1 MSVYRSESASA
12 AASGT
17 LVSPTAH
24 ENDSCDGSS
33 GGNAYGTGYVS
44 CDDGESV
51 TYKDFNYAVPVGATI
66 TGIKVQ
72 LVQSTKDKNETDG
85 VYVAVHNG
93 TSFSSNRLFETNT
106 EGTPPGDSDDS
117 GGSSDPW
124 GLSWNVAGANAIKV
138 RVTGKTAG
146 GGSQKAYFDNVQV
159 AVYYTLPPVDTD
171 GDGVSDTKDLCLAT
185 ASGEQVNSS
194 GCSLNDY
201 IKQLNTGTGNAN
213 PNPKVCSEANFSF
226 VVDKSGSVDSTEMG
240 QMRTGILAFK
250 NAYELG
256 GVGSYRLTTFAGSS
270 AGLVGTG
277 YTNAATFDTNVT
289 SAVSGSGSG
298 ATPTALG
305 ITTGNVLNG
314 GDPDQHIMFVVT
326 DGGPNVPDS
335 GLGTSDP
342 VRWVNASN
350 DAITAANTART
361 NSFIVN
367 AIWIAS
373 SDGTMP
379 FDGMFGAGSNNAF
392 SQAVMN
398 QIGGGSSYTTSFSSI
413 ATDLLKASGCDP
425 SIQKSDGTVD
435 AVAGTVTWT
444 VTINNL
450 NAVAKTFTVA
460 DAGATLTGSSGCSVA
475 PTPGAG
481 PWTCTVAGN
490 GNATLTLTTPLPQ
503 GFTTCQGGSGENT
516 AYLYDGSS
524 ATGNPL
530 GNDKGTWSHPGGVG
544 CVTDP
549 TISKEKA
556 SEGVTGG
563 YAYWDVKVNNSAN
576 PNDAVGVFVKDDAT
590 LVSVSGGSCAASA
603 GASLASGTSCTVTAG
618 ATLVVKV
625 KKEAPTAQCLPQ
637 YINNSASV
645 WRGTSD
651 SGDPIS
657 PSPVGNTEATKYTIA
672 GNASKCGQP
681 SITKKLV
688 NGGTEPVTVTDPND
702 IAWTVVVTNP
712 ATLPGA
718 TQTVVI
724 QDSNVIVTSGPSF
737 TNGADC
743 TPNNATGD
751 FQTALTGSGVSCTMP
766 GGASVQSTITF
777 TVKPSGTVAREC
789 QDKPFNNTAS
799 IQIGDADPI
808 NAVGPT
814 ITLQGDRT
822 KCDAQL
828 RVKKVVTNV
837 VDDPTGFSGKIT
849 LNNVDVAGATF
860 SGLTETDAD
869 GILFTLP
876 QGSVYRAVETPQLGY
891 TLLGYAKGNWDTLA
905 CPANPDPNYAG
916 ETLDTTD
923 IAPGGDLICIYN
935 EKSTRDL
942 EICKV
947 VVGNGDGITM
957 GGEFKFTAGGKDVA
971 ITANE
976 PASDLTDG
984 TLGVEVCKKVE
995 VSTGT
1000 VTVFEWNSPARPAN
1014 WNGDDPLFPQNS
1026 VYGFGSM
1033 KETANVPGDVNKVV
1047 FRNKTLPKKV
1057 DVKFRKYVCNS
1068 LGDVAA
1074 NQGGTASPN
1083 DVGKLS
1089 MSATGGLGAQ
1099 LNQTAAPSG
1108 SNDPV
1113 TPNNDGNN
1121 ETNCHIWGSDQ
1132 VTYPEETGDWNFFLK
1147 SKNGASTLATIPHTA
1162 GTTETTYTLTG
1173 SQLALALKAD
1183 TLRVEEEY
1191 KTGYGFASIKCYRD
1205 HQNQD
1210 NWEWLD
1216 FSGGLPTGDVWC
1228 IAYNVKADKEIVI
1241 EKRFIGAESWGEG
1254 DIPTF
1259 TFTNPSI
1266 DPVCKAVLNA
1276 SSDHVYIVCTVP
1288 YDWNGT
1294 VTETPPAGWEDVT
1307 KTELCRGAQ
1316 EPSFTSDAGALVQA
1330 ETLKPDFLFCNRP
1343 VGTVV
1348 VVKYENVPPATT
1360 QTWNFNGT
1368 LPGAPVALQTTGTTN
1383 ATGTASTTLTNV
1395 PAGSYTLAELQGRGQ
1410 CESGTTSS
1418 DYQTRG
1424 LTSSSLPSA
1433 TDVNGAPIIGA
1444 NDLNVTVQK
1453 GATTYVAFGNQGC
1466 GTVLSAANLQV
1477 FKYSDPA
1484 ANFTGTTEL
1493 GGWTISITGTA
1504 GAATGFNASE
1514 DTVLGTGAFF
1524 LGIPDGT
1531 YTVCETAK
1539 TNWAVVGSKYNAT
1552 NQAGVCR
1559 TGVVVALDQ
1568 TVVVNF
1574 YNQPRVNIEVNKT
1587 EISLATPSGA
1597 PGNGWNF
1604 TLSGC
1609 GVGPLSQAT
1618 AANGKATFTDLPPA
1632 VGCSYTVTETVKSGW
1647 SAINPVQVTAPATA
1661 GQTSVLNFTNVK
1673 IEVCINCTPT
1683 TTTPTPTPETPT
1695 PEKPTPTATAT
1706 PEKPT
1711 DPTATPTEEPTEKPT
1726 EDIVSGEKTPGPG
1739 QTPLAPSAGNGLMG
1753 GGAGGV
1759 NMLMALVGLL
1769 ALSLGS
1775 TILAIGRKSS
1785 RR

>member
-1 MSVYRSESASA
+1 MTLALYGKSKRRQGSLLLLGVFAVFVAMLAGMSVYRSESASA
-12 AASGT
+12 APVTILSDNFNGSDTNDIPNWSETESRSGDAKRNNNTAELDDNAAMYRGISTVGYTSITIEFTCRGDSSNESDDDLAVEYSTAGT
-17 LVSPTAH
+17 LGPWTVALTLDTHTTSDCPTASFASQSVDLSGVAAANNNANFAVRFRSVGH
-24 ENDSCDGSS
+24 TDSSEGVNID
-33 GGNAYGTGYVS
+33 NFALK
-44 CDDGESV
+44 GE
-51 TYKDFNYAVPVGATI
+51 AI
-66 TGIKVQ
+66 
-72 LVQSTKDKNETDG
+72 
-85 VYVAVHNG
+85 
-93 TSFSSNRLFETNT
+93 
-106 EGTPPGDSDDS
+106 PPAD
-117 GGSSDPW
+117 
-124 GLSWNVAGANAIKV
+124 A
-138 RVTGKTAG
+138 
-146 GGSQKAYFDNVQV
+146 
-159 AVYYTLPPVDTD
+159 D
-171 GDGVSDTKDLCLAT
+171 GDGVSDANDLCPAT
-185 ASGEQVNSS
+185 TSPEKVNSS

-718 TQTVVI
+718 AQTVVI
-724 QDSNVIVTSGPSF
+724 RDSNVIVTSGPSF

-814 ITLQGDRT
+814 ITLQGDAA
-822 KCDAQL
+822 KC
-828 RVKKVVTNV
+828 
-837 VDDPTGFSGKIT
+837 
-849 LNNVDVAGATF
+849 
-860 SGLTETDAD
+860 
-869 GILFTLP
+869 
-876 QGSVYRAVETPQLGY
+876 
-891 TLLGYAKGNWDTLA
+891 
-905 CPANPDPNYAG
+905 
-916 ETLDTTD
+916 
-923 IAPGGDLICIYN
+923 
-935 EKSTRDL
+935 TRNL

-947 VVGNGDGITM
+947 VVGNGDLAVRSGAFDFGVREDGATTINGI
-957 GGEFKFTAGGKDVA
+957 GGLNASEPNPDNNPG
-971 ITANE
+971 AN
-976 PASDLTDG
+976 G
-984 TLGVEVCKKVE
+984 TKVCKTVKVATDKTI
-995 VSTGT
+995 S
-1000 VTVFEWNSPARPAN
+1000 VFEFGSRPAN
-1014 WNGDDPLFPQNS
+1014 WGSDASGYPKYSINGGAQVSNNTTTN
-1026 VYGFGSM
+1026 V
-1033 KETANVPGDVNKVV
+1033 TAGTPDLNITFYNREKLPTKNVT
-1047 FRNKTLPKKV
+1047 FQ
-1057 DVKFRKYVCNS
+1057 KYICDT

-1074 NQGGTASPN
+1074 NDGSTAGSN
-1083 DVGKLS
+1083 DVGKPS

-1099 LNQTAAPSG
+1099 LNQTAAPAG
-1108 SNDPV
+1108 GNTAVTPSND
-1113 TPNNDGNN
+1113 GRG
-1121 ETNCHIWGSDQ
+1121 NCHLWGSDL
-1132 VTYPEETGDWNFFLK
+1132 TKYPEETGTWGMSIYDNSRSNLLQTV
-1147 SKNGASTLATIPHTA
+1147 NIPQGGSTSVQLLDSVLL
-1162 GTTETTYTLTG
+1162 ET
-1173 SQLALALKAD
+1173 LKASSD
-1183 TLRVEEEY
+1183 GARVEEELRA
-1191 KTGYGFASIKCYRD
+1191 GYGFGSLKCYTD
-1205 HQNQD
+1205 HLNQD

-1216 FSGGLPTGDVWC
+1216 FNPGGIPEETVYC

-1241 EKRFIGAESWGEG
+1241 EKQFDELPDGYTTTA
-1254 DIPTF
+1254 DDVPAF
-1259 TFTNPSI
+1259 TLNPSANTSCAA
-1266 DPVCKAVLNA
+1266 PVKVNNTTWTVTCK
-1276 SSDHVYIVCTVP
+1276 VP
-1288 YDWNGT
+1288 YNWNGT
-1294 VTETPPAGWEDVT
+1294 VEETLPLPDGWEQT
-1307 KTELCRGAQ
+1307 QCTAEARTTSQSLR
-1316 EPSFTSDAGALVQA
+1316 FT
-1330 ETLKPDFLFCNRP
+1330 FCNRP
-1343 VGTVV
+1343 YAEITVLKVFVGDLTG
-1348 VVKYENVPPATT
+1348 KNFTFTGSAGLPAL
-1360 QTWNFNGT
+1360 NS
-1368 LPGAPVALQTTGTTN
+1368 PVAGANN
-1383 ATGTASTTLTNV
+1383 AQSTVLAKV
-1395 PAGSYTLAELQGRGQ
+1395 KVAPGSYTLTETNGKTFAQGCQGD
-1410 CESGTTSS
+1410 SALPFG
-1418 DYQTRG
+1418 YQTQAETTVDGSGVLAKQVVGANPVNITLGVGEEGVVTFYNEACAVAGSPIVIIEKFADPAGNRTG
-1424 LTSSSLPSA
+1424 VSSITGFQIRVWNNGSEIAGSPFAS
-1433 TDVNGAPIIGA
+1433 TGAPIILPG
-1444 NDLNVTVQK
+1444 L
-1453 GATTYVAFGNQGC
+1453 AT
-1466 GTVLSAANLQV
+1466 GTVRVEEVN
-1477 FKYSDPA
+1477 P
-1484 ANFTGTTEL
+1484 NTGGWMFTGSKTDRGNNGSFEANV
-1493 GGWTISITGTA
+1493 A
-1504 GAATGFNASE
+1504 GQPAQ
-1514 DTVLGTGAFF
+1514 
-1524 LGIPDGT
+1524 
-1531 YTVCETAK
+1531 ETL
-1539 TNWAVVGSKYNAT
+1539 NFSDVV
-1552 NQAGVCR
+1552 R
-1559 TGVVVALDQ
+1559 F
-1568 TVVVNF
+1568 NF

-1587 EISLATPSGA
+1587 EISLATPAGA
-1597 PGNGWNF
+1597 PGNGWSF

-1609 GVGPLSQAT
+1609 NITPQVAVTGV
-1618 AANGKATFTDLPPA
+1618 NGKATFTDLPPA
-1632 VGCSYTVTETVKSGW
+1632 IGCSYTVTETVKSGW
-1647 SAINPVQVTAPATA
+1647 SAINPVQVTAPTAA
-1661 GQTSVLNFTNVK
+1661 GQTAVLNFTNVK
-1673 IEVCINCTPT
+1673 IEVCTNCTT
-1683 TTTPTPTPETPT
+1683 IVTPTPTP
-1695 PEKPTPTATAT
+1695 PTPTATAT
-1706 PEKPT
+1706 PKPSET
-1711 DPTATPTEEPTEKPT
+1711 PTSPTATPETPTQKPT
-1726 EDIVSGEKTPGPG
+1726 EEATAGARTPGPG
-1739 QTPLAPSAGNGLMG
+1739 QTPIAPSTGNGLLG
-1753 GGAGGV
+1753 SGPAGV
-1759 NMLMALVGLL
+1759 NMLLALVGLL
-1769 ALSLGS
+1769 AISLGT
-1775 TILAIGRKSS
+1775 TILALGRKSS

>member
-1 MSVYRSESASA
+1 MTLALYGKSKRRQGSLLLLGVFAVFVALLAGLTLRQDSANALTLGSANGTWTAITGGPDCQTGLNTNEVRWGDPSFSSGCGSTSDRSGYRWDGGSA
-12 AASGT
+12 ATFSAGQSFLLGKFTHYNNPVYGNAATSVTLSLPLAFTDPVQNVNLSVVFNHDETPNYASPCAYPAADNSNGCADRVQLPSLADQVFQVGENLYKLEFTGFRPLSGT
-17 LVSPTAH
+17 TTCPASDPGGTEVNTFYTKENATNRACIYAKLTFTAPVVDVVKEAVSPTVNQGQDA
-24 ENDSCDGSS
+24 
-33 GGNAYGTGYVS
+33 AF
-44 CDDGESV
+44 
-51 TYKDFNYAVPVGATI
+51 KI
-66 TGIKVQ
+66 TVK
-72 LVQSTKDKNETDG
+72 
-85 VYVAVHNG
+85 
-93 TSFSSNRLFETNT
+93 
-106 EGTPPGDSDDS
+106 
-117 GGSSDPW
+117 
-124 GLSWNVAGANAIKV
+124 
-138 RVTGKTAG
+138 
-146 GGSQKAYFDNVQV
+146 
-159 AVYYTLPPVDTD
+159 
-171 GDGVSDTKDLCLAT
+171 
-185 ASGEQVNSS
+185 NSS
-194 GCSLNDY
+194 S
-201 IKQLNTGTGNAN
+201 
-213 PNPKVCSEANFSF
+213 P
-226 VVDKSGSVDSTEMG
+226 
-240 QMRTGILAFK
+240 
-250 NAYELG
+250 
-256 GVGSYRLTTFAGSS
+256 
-270 AGLVGTG
+270 
-277 YTNAATFDTNVT
+277 AATGWNLSDQLPAGFSWT
-289 SAVSGSGSG
+289 
-298 ATPTALG
+298 
-305 ITTGNVLNG
+305 I
-314 GDPDQHIMFVVT
+314 DP
-326 DGGPNVPDS
+326 
-335 GLGTSDP
+335 
-342 VRWVNASN
+342 
-350 DAITAANTART
+350 
-361 NSFIVN
+361 
-367 AIWIAS
+367 
-373 SDGTMP
+373 
-379 FDGMFGAGSNNAF
+379 
-392 SQAVMN
+392 
-398 QIGGGSSYTTSFSSI
+398 
-413 ATDLLKASGCDP
+413 
-425 SIQKSDGTVD
+425 
-435 AVAGTVTWT
+435 AVAGCSISVSQLLTCTNLTIPAGDPNTPGKVEIIVKASTVGAACEPITNLLVT
-444 VTINNL
+444 VSKTGKPDDTGGPATVNVTNCPVAGTLIVYKVANNL
-450 NAVAKTFTVA
+450 PSGNGPYAGTVSPAINSASTWSITEQGGNQTFT
-460 DAGATLTGSSGCSVA
+460 
-475 PTPGAG
+475 PTPNG
-481 PWTCTVAGN
+481 TYTVNETGMPKAVTGGKIELVGYKVTTSIADCSTSEGDYSLSAN
-490 GNATLTLTTPLPQ
+490 QATI
-503 GFTTCQGGSGENT
+503 
-516 AYLYDGSS
+516 A
-524 ATGNPL
+524 
-530 GNDKGTWSHPGGVG
+530 NDTKVV
-544 CVTDP
+544 CVLNKFVAIVDP

-718 TQTVVI
+718 AQTVVI
-724 QDSNVIVTSGPSF
+724 RDSNVIVTSGPSF

-814 ITLQGDRT
+814 ITLQGDAA
-822 KCDAQL
+822 KC
-828 RVKKVVTNV
+828 
-837 VDDPTGFSGKIT
+837 
-849 LNNVDVAGATF
+849 
-860 SGLTETDAD
+860 
-869 GILFTLP
+869 
-876 QGSVYRAVETPQLGY
+876 
-891 TLLGYAKGNWDTLA
+891 
-905 CPANPDPNYAG
+905 
-916 ETLDTTD
+916 
-923 IAPGGDLICIYN
+923 
-935 EKSTRDL
+935 TRNL

-947 VVGNGDGITM
+947 VVGNGDLAVRSGAFDFGVREDGATTINGI
-957 GGEFKFTAGGKDVA
+957 GGLNASEPNPDNNPG
-971 ITANE
+971 AN
-976 PASDLTDG
+976 G
-984 TLGVEVCKKVE
+984 TKVCKTVKVATDKTI
-995 VSTGT
+995 S
-1000 VTVFEWNSPARPAN
+1000 VFEFGSRPAN
-1014 WNGDDPLFPQNS
+1014 WGSDASGYPKYSINGGAQVSNNTTTN
-1026 VYGFGSM
+1026 V
-1033 KETANVPGDVNKVV
+1033 TAGTPDLNITFYNRPALPTKNVT
-1047 FRNKTLPKKV
+1047 FQ
-1057 DVKFRKYVCNS
+1057 KYICNS
-1068 LGDVAA
+1068 LGDVAK
-1074 NQGGTASPN
+1074 NEGSGGV
-1083 DVGKLS
+1083 DQVGMPS
-1089 MSATGGLGAQ
+1089 ISATGGLSGQ
-1099 LNQTAAPSG
+1099 LNQTAGPVGGGTAVTP
-1108 SNDPV
+1108 SNDGR
-1113 TPNNDGNN
+1113 NQA
-1121 ETNCHIWGSDQ
+1121 NCHLWGSDQ
-1132 VTYPEETGDWNFFLK
+1132 TKYPEETGDWDMQIWNNSRGSLLQTV
-1147 SKNGASTLATIPHTA
+1147 NIPAGGTISVPLTDA
-1162 GTTETTYTLTG
+1162 VLLET
-1173 SQLALALKAD
+1173 LKAGSD
-1183 TLRVEEEY
+1183 GARVEEELR
-1191 KTGYGFASIKCYRD
+1191 TGYGFGSLKCYTD
-1205 HQNQD
+1205 HKNQD

-1216 FSGGLPTGDVWC
+1216 FNPGGIPTGEVYC
-1228 IAYNVKADKEIVI
+1228 IAYNVPADKQITI
-1241 EKRFIGAESWGEG
+1241 EKRFVELNGTV
-1254 DIPTF
+1254 PTVADVPGF
-1259 TFTNPSI
+1259 TLDPSANTSCAA
-1266 DPVCKAVLNA
+1266 PVQQNA
-1276 SSDHVYIVCTVP
+1276 TTWTVTCTVP

-1294 VTETPPAGWEDVT
+1294 VAETLPLPAGWQQT
-1307 KTELCRGAQ
+1307 QCT
-1316 EPSFTSDAGALVQA
+1316 A
-1330 ETLKPDFLFCNRP
+1330 ETQTTEQNLRFTFCNRP

-1360 QTWNFNGT
+1360 QTWTFNGT
-1368 LPGAPVALQTTGTTN
+1368 VPGAPVALQTTGTTN

-1444 NDLNVTVQK
+1444 NDLTVTVQK
-1453 GATTYVAFGNQGC
+1453 GTTTYVAFGNQGC
-1466 GTVLSAANLQV
+1466 GSVLSGQQLQV

-1484 ANFTGTTEL
+1484 GNFTGTTEL
-1493 GGWTISITGTA
+1493 AGWTISITGTA

-1514 DTVLGTGAFF
+1514 DTALGTGAFF

-1539 TNWAVVGSKYNAT
+1539 TGWAVVGSKYNAT

-1673 IEVCINCTPT
+1673 IAVFTDCTPT